1 MKTNNSNINI
11 VQKIRTIRDALNIE
25 LINMTLEQEKAFL
38 KESLEKLKAEKKA
51 RQLSAVVVATGN

>member
-11 VQKIRTIRDALNIE
+11 VQKVRTIRDALNLE

-51 RQLSAVVVATGN
+51 RQLSTIVVATGN

>member
-11 VQKIRTIRDALNIE
+11 VQKVRTIRDALNLE

>member
-11 VQKIRTIRDALNIE
+11 VQKIRTIRDALNLE
-25 LINMTLEQEKAFL
+25 LMNMTLEQEKAFL

-51 RQLSAVVVATGN
+51 RQLSAGVIATGN